1 MGEPDWVQALQGGT
15 RFNHESFA
23 AALIFKTLN
32 GWVFAHT
39 KLNFVHIE
47 QVATASG
54 LAGSS
59 GVVSDEVVSDDL
71 NCSEVALEDG
81 GAVADLLSV
90 SRKIK
95 VA

>member
-1 MGEPDWVQALQGGT
+1 LSEPDWVQALQGGT

-59 GVVSDEVVSDDL
+59 GVVSDEVVSDDFNHTKVML
-71 NCSEVALEDG
+71 MLT
-81 GAVADLLSV
+81 LLASPAK
-90 SRKIK
+90 SKFREE
-95 VA
+95 